1 MADYRPALEELYR
14 APLASFV
21 AERKRLA
28 DALRA
33 SGHADAAKRLAGRRR
48 PTASAWAVNQ
58 LYWSERGAFDD
69 LLAAATQMRR
79 GDLSKTAAYR
89 HALAELRT
97 RAIALLRESAHAATA
112 ATIARVTGTLAAV
125 AAAGG
130 FDPEPPGTLAADR
143 EPPGFD
149 AVAPPVLASGHPR
162 RPGAQDE
169 HRRVP
174 ASASERKPARGRPG
188 GEAGPEAGR
197 DESARAPAAREE
209 AARREGRGA
218 GARACAGAG
227 AEGAARRRAGG
238 RGRPR
243 GRAGAERAAGGSRR
257 PRVIGGGRAVDAG
270 LALDSERK
278 RRRWR

>member
-174 ASASERKPARGRPG
+174 ASASERERHAAARAEKQARRLAETRARERQRLEKKLRDARAVVQERERALAQVQKELRAAEQAVADARAVAQELSARLEARGDPG
-188 GEAGPEAGR
+188 
-197 DESARAPAAREE
+197 
-209 AARREGRGA
+209 
-218 GARACAGAG
+218 
-227 AEGAARRRAGG
+227 
-238 RGRPR
+238 
-243 GRAGAERAAGGSRR
+243 
-257 PRVIGGGRAVDAG
+257 
-270 LALDSERK
+270 
-278 RRRWR
+278 